1 MHLEKPVERG
11 RDSATTCHG
20 EKGEFTDLSTLMH
33 ETLKV
38 FPTLVL
44 EASSYS

>member
-1 MHLEKPVERG
+1 M
-11 RDSATTCHG
+11 S
-20 EKGEFTDLSTLMH
+20 

-44 EASSYS
+44 EASSYSSTQHLLSHFLATCRYNVCVCWVLGGGVDNV